1 MNRHRVRA
9 ESDCKILSFRLIAV
23 AAALILLCSRPNLL
37 NKAAATVLARE
48 IWRIAP
54 PAPKISEADRLAEL
68 RARREEVMKRMGGKA
83 IMVLFATEPRVYTND
98 VDYPYRQE

>member
-1 MNRHRVRA
+1 MNRHRVGA

-23 AAALILLCSRPNLL
+23 AAALILLGSRPNLL
-37 NKAAATVLARE
+37 NKAAATVLAPE

-83 IMVLFATEPRVYTND
+83 IMVLFATEPRV
-98 VDYPYRQE
+98 